1 MPLAHISFGCPD
13 EVSVLLRL
21 STPLASAIDE
31 NNRTVPK
38 PGISSLSHGKTH
50 TRSRWGRAA
59 AAGGQERKT
68 VGSKRENRT
77 LLADSKRL
85 RTRRTGLVR
94 SPRNCVVMTIWFCVS
109 VWFCSRSVSD
119 FTGRGLNMKAKPFR
133 CPHGYLQSTAAFFFS
148 FLCFHLGLSHNLRK
162 NKILTA
168 RALTVV

>member
-119 FTGRGLNMKAKPFR
+119 FTGRGLNMKANPLGVR
-133 CPHGYLQSTAAFFFS
+133 MATYRAQLPFS
-148 FLCFHLGLSHNLRK
+148 FLFSAS
-162 NKILTA
+162 I
-168 RALTVV
+168 